1 MAILIYLAQVS
12 FCSAMLYLFYH
23 FLLKRTSFFQ
33 ENRLFLI
40 LSLAISFIVPAI
52 DITFEKAALVSSIQG
67 GPETEQHAYGQI
79 DAGSGVVIE
88 RTFDLLHTLILGYWL
103 IAALIFLRGLFAIA
117 VVLIKARGVAE
128 QHGRL
133 KVFYGLKG
141 MGNSSFFNLVF
152 LENAQLSELQ
162 KKVVLTHEGIHAEQ
176 GHSVDKLLILL
187 CRSILWANPVIYVYE
202 QELEKLHEFQADVLS
217 AAQLGQ
223 KAYAR
228 SLVEL
233 AKESRSNYP
242 LHALSTHPLKSRL
255 SMLFAPVTNRS
266 LRRRYLYSIPLAIGL
281 MLIFSLRFV
290 YAVPA
295 GAGFVLVVDAGHGGK
310 DAGTTWGNVK
320 EKELVLDIARRI
332 SEQGSAGGIKVLL
345 TRNDDSKSTLKERA
359 NTRGNLFISL
369 HTDSLA
375 PQVNGIRILVGDKS
389 AVVEKKEQLF
399 TTILQKQFSL
409 DHGGL
414 KVGNTIVR
422 TPQLYLLRQYASP
435 SVVLELGNLNND
447 ADRTFLLSAS
457 GRQAIAENIM
467 GSVESYRRHTRD
479 N

>member
-1 MAILIYLAQVS
+1 MGILIYLAQVS
-12 FCSAMLYLFYH
+12 LCSALLYLFYH

-33 ENRLFLI
+33 ENRFFLI
-40 LSLAISFIVPAI
+40 LALAFSFIVPAI
-52 DITFEKAALVSSIQG
+52 DITFEKAALVNSIQG
-67 GPETEQHAYGQI
+67 GPETEQHAFGKI
-79 DAGSGVVIE
+79 DTGSGVALE
-88 RTFDLLHTLILGYWL
+88 STFDLIHTLVLGYWL
-103 IAALIFLRGLFAIA
+103 IAALIFLRGLFAVA
-117 VVLIKARGVAE
+117 VVLIKARGEAE

-152 LENAQLSELQ
+152 LENAQLSDLQ
-162 KKVVLTHEGIHAEQ
+162 KKVVLTHERIHAEQ
-176 GHSVDKLLILL
+176 RHSLDKLLMLL
-187 CRSILWANPVIYVYE
+187 CRSILWANPAIYIYE
-202 QELEKLHEFQADVLS
+202 QELEKLHEFQADILS

-228 SLVEL
+228 SLVDL
-233 AKESRSNYP
+233 AKESQSNYP

-255 SMLFAPVTNRS
+255 SMLFAPTTIHS
-266 LRRRYLYSIPLAIGL
+266 LRWRYLFSVPLAIGL
-281 MLIFSLRFV
+281 MMVFSLKFV

-295 GAGFVLVVDAGHGGK
+295 GTGFVLVVDAGHGGK

-332 SEQGSAGGIKVLL
+332 SEHGSVAGIKVLL

-359 NTRGNLFISL
+359 NNRGNLFISL

-399 TTILQKQFSL
+399 TTLLQKQFSL
-409 DHGGL
+409 DQGGL

-422 TPQLYLLRQYASP
+422 TPQLYLLRQYTLP

-457 GRQAIAENIM
+457 GREAIAENIM
-467 GSVESYRRHTRD
+467 GSVENYRRQTKD